1 MSFSDGR
8 VVLGPGEGKTA
19 NVPGHAFTYKAM
31 RDDTG
36 GAYSML
42 EVFVT
47 GRGSTQH
54 IHKAEEEAFY
64 VLDGEVNVKVRE
76 QTIRGA
82 AGTFVLIPR
91 GTVHAFWNAGV
102 TPAKLLVIISP
113 AGLEQ
118 VWVEIGV
125 EAGEEIDA
133 ANWVERVR
141 ALGQKYKIEVVGPPL
156 G

>member
-1 MSFSDGR
+1 MSFGDGGI
-8 VVLGPGEGKTA
+8 VVRPGEGKIIK
-19 NVPGHAFTYKAM
+19 VPGHSFTYKTM
-31 RDDTG
+31 EEDTV
-36 GAYSML
+36 GAYSLL

-47 GRGSTQH
+47 GGGSTQH

-64 VLDGEVNVKVRE
+64 VLDGEVNVKVGE

-91 GTVHAFWNAGV
+91 GTVHAIWNAGL
-102 TPAKLLVIISP
+102 TPAKFLVIISP

-118 VWVEIGV
+118 LWA
-125 EAGEEIDA
+125 EAGEETDPAI
-133 ANWVERVR
+133 WIERVR
-141 ALGQKYKIEVVGPPL
+141 SLGQKYNIEVVGPPL